1 MLLGI
6 LQAMAAFE
14 RETGGQK
21 LTGIILT
28 KWQFDCLLADL
39 SGRAGFELG
48 DEPYSGITLWGVR
61 IEWSNET
68 N

>member
-1 MLLGI
+1 MLLDI

-21 LTGIILT
+21 LTGITLT

-39 SGRAGFELG
+39 AGKAGF
-48 DEPYSGITLWGVR
+48 DITLWGVR
-61 IEWSNET
+61 IGWSNET